1 MGHVTVRE
9 LPDGEDLGEHIGSPL
24 RVMGHVTTRELPDG
38 EDLGEHIGSPLRVM
52 GLARMGKNF

>member
-24 RVMGHVTTRELPDG
+24 RVMG
-38 EDLGEHIGSPLRVM
+38 
-52 GLARMGKNF
+52 LARMGKIF